1 MCSGSCTNRWW
12 SRGRHANGAVV
23 RGATLGKWW
32 RACYGFC
39 GRERSGRNCRKTGF
53 RRTNLPSPLPAL
65 GAGRHAGPGLAGTG
79 RGSAGARAIGLGR
92 DLYRRLV
99 QQCQKRGRAV
109 GPTRR
114 GKGTKIMAIAD
125 RRGLPVAVGI
135 ASASP
140 HETRLVET
148 TVDQRFTAA
157 TPGCMIGDRAYDSD
171 PLDERLRQQY
181 GIALIAPHKS
191 NRRRPKTQ
199 DGRKLRRYCRRWKIE
214 RLFAWLHNFRR
225 LVTRWEYYEA
235 NFLGLVQLG
244 CILILMR
251 NYL

>member
-1 MCSGSCTNRWW
+1 MDFADRSAMGGTPPRQVS
-12 SRGRHANGAVV
+12 AVP
-23 RGATLGKWW
+23 
-32 RACYGFC
+32 
-39 GRERSGRNCRKTGF
+39 
-53 RRTNLPSPLPAL
+53 NLPSPFPAL
-65 GAGRHAGPGLAGTG
+65 GAGRHAGHGLAGPG
-79 RGSAGARAIGLGR
+79 RGSAGARATGLGR
-92 DLYRRLV
+92 DLHRRLL
-99 QQCQKRGRAV
+99 QRGQKGGRAV

-125 RRGLPVAVGI
+125 RRGFPIAVGI

-140 HETRLVET
+140 HETRLVEPT
-148 TVDQRFTAA
+148 LEQRFTAA
-157 TPGCMIGDRAYDSD
+157 APGCLIGDRAYDSD
-171 PLDERLRQQY
+171 PLDARLEQQY

-191 NRRRPKTQ
+191 NRTRPKTQ

-235 NFLGLVQLG
+235 NFLGLIQLG
-244 CILILMR
+244 CILILLR

>member
-1 MCSGSCTNRWW
+1 MELTDVQWKLLKPLVEPRTPRKR
-12 SRGRHANGAVV
+12 RGRPWRDTRQVGGTAERQVSAVP
-23 RGATLGKWW
+23 
-32 RACYGFC
+32 
-39 GRERSGRNCRKTGF
+39 
-53 RRTNLPSPLPAL
+53 NLPSPFPAM
-65 GAGRHAGPGLAGTG
+65 GAGGYAGPGLAGTG
-79 RGSAGARAIGLGR
+79 RGSAGARTIGLGR

-114 GKGTKIMAIAD
+114 GKGTKIMAIAE

-148 TVDQRFTAA
+148 TVEQRFTAA

-181 GIALIAPHKS
+181 GIALIAPHK
-191 NRRRPKTQ
+191 
-199 DGRKLRRYCRRWKIE
+199 
-214 RLFAWLHNFRR
+214 
-225 LVTRWEYYEA
+225 
-235 NFLGLVQLG
+235 
-244 CILILMR
+244 
-251 NYL
+251 